1 MDNRTHWGRGGLILL
16 LAYFGFISLGL
27 PDSIIG
33 VAWPF
38 MRRDFALPLDA
49 LGPYFLVGTAGYF
62 LASMNSGKLVRQWG
76 VGRILAFSS
85 LLTALCTLGCA
96 MAPGWPVIVAL
107 SFAGG
112 MGAGAIDA
120 GINTYA
126 AVRFTPRHI
135 NWLHACWG
143 IGAATG
149 PAIMTAV
156 IGTGTSWRWGY
167 VSVMLVLLAL
177 TAGFFATT
185 RFWALSDGDPQ
196 PAAPHA
202 ARRRTLTFPSAWMS
216 IGLFFVYCGIESSTG
231 QWAYSLLVESR
242 KVSPVTAGLCVSLY
256 WGALTCGR
264 FAIGS
269 IANRVAPKTLLRLC
283 MLGSL
288 LGCGLLHLRGVRGA
302 EFAALIVTGFSLAPV
317 FPTLIALTPRRFAEP
332 HVPNVVGFQVAGA
345 SLGIATVPLL
355 IGVLAARTS
364 LEALPTALLGLS
376 ALMLVLSERLA
387 GTSRLRG
394 ES

>member
-1 MDNRTHWGRGGLILL
+1 MEDRIQTRHTGLILL

-38 MRRDFALPLDA
+38 MRRDFALRLDV

-62 LASMNSGKLVRQWG
+62 LASMNSGRLVRQWG

-156 IGTGTSWRWGY
+156 IGIGSSWRWGY
-167 VSVMLVLLAL
+167 VAVTLILLIL

-185 RFWALSDGDPQ
+185 GFWTLTEGSAQ

-202 ARRRTLTFPSAWMS
+202 ARRHTLRLPAAWMS
-216 IGLFFVYCGIESSTG
+216 IAVFFIYCGIESSTG

-269 IANRVAPKTLLRLC
+269 IANRVSPKGLVRLC

-302 EFAALIVTGFSLAPV
+302 ELAALIVTGFSLAPI

-376 ALMLVLSERLA
+376 ALMIALSERLA
-387 GTSRLRG
+387 GST
-394 ES
+394 EA